1 MKTLHHPSESRV
13 SLPEEPTES
22 EVRVMV
28 LDDDA
33 VDIEAV
39 RRCLSSIEGLE
50 TKVTGCADAA
60 CALEQVARETFDVLF
75 VDYDLID
82 MTGLEALEQLSKAG
96 CRVPAVL
103 LTGQHGERLLHE
115 ALRAGVM
122 DYVRK
127 DQLHPGLLEQT
138 VYRVLEKAELSLR
151 VERKQIELEYTVER
165 LRKRNE
171 EVESFYHNVSHELR
185 TPLTG
190 AQEFVSLMQEG
201 AAGPLTASQSK
212 LLAAT
217 LRSCDQMSHC
227 VDDMLDAAR
236 IETGKLILKLKTHDL
251 VAVLQDAVESVRASA
266 TRKEID
272 LRLRG
277 LDRRV
282 EGSFDPHRVFQVA
295 ANLISN
301 AIKFTPNGGAVH
313 VALHRRPDES
323 LEVRV
328 GDSGPGIPEGDEQR
342 VFDRLYQSSSEDAAL
357 LGGLGMGLYI
367 SKQIVELHGGRISCA
382 RSSLGGAQITFTL
395 PQLAHARSRRE
406 PSRKPV

>member
-251 VAVLQDAVESVRASA
+251 VVVLQDAVESVRASA

>member
-1 MKTLHHPSESRV
+1 
-13 SLPEEPTES
+13 
-22 EVRVMV
+22 MV

-251 VAVLQDAVESVRASA
+251 VVVLQDAVESVRASA

>member
-1 MKTLHHPSESRV
+1 MKTLSQRRELKV
-13 SLPEEPTES
+13 SLPGEPIRS

-28 LDDDA
+28 LDDDP

-50 TKVTGCADAA
+50 IKFTGCVDAA
-60 CALEQVARETFDVLF
+60 SALEHVASETFDVLF

-82 MTGLEALEQLSKAG
+82 MTGLEALEQLSEAG

-122 DYVRK
+122 DYVPK

-138 VYRVLEKAELSLR
+138 VHRVLEKAELNVR
-151 VERKQIELEYTVER
+151 VERKQIELEYTIER

-190 AQEFVSLMQEG
+190 AQEFVSLIQEG

-217 LRSCDQMSHC
+217 LRSCDQISHC

-236 IETGKLILKLKTHDL
+236 IETGKLILKRKNHDL
-251 VAVLQDAVESVRASA
+251 AAVLQDAVESVRASA
-266 TRKEID
+266 TRKEIS

-277 LDRRV
+277 LNRRV
-282 EGSFDPHRVFQVA
+282 EGSFDPHRAFQVA

-301 AIKFTPNGGAVH
+301 AVKFTPNGGTVLI
-313 VALHRRPDES
+313 ALHRRPDDS

-328 GDSGPGIPEGDEQR
+328 GDSGPGISEGDEQR
-342 VFDRLYQSSSEDAAL
+342 IFDRLYQSSSEDAAL

-367 SKQIVELHGGRISCA
+367 SKQIVELHGGRILCA
-382 RSSLGGAQITFTL
+382 RSPLGGAQITFTL
-395 PQLAHARSRRE
+395 PQLAHARGRRE
-406 PSRKPV
+406 SSRKPV